1 MGIITLQDIKP
12 SMTLAEDLRD
22 RNGRFLLA
30 KGTNLTSKHLRV
42 LKIWG
47 VIEADIEDATQDEI
61 DGGGSLNVDP
71 HLLEAAEDLI
81 RERFSHFDLNQS
93 PNPELFRL
101 CALRKIE
108 KLNGSNPTCTSFSH
122 IHPEPENIDEG
133 QPPDGSVV
141 QEDILSLIHDGI
153 SLSTLPII
161 VMQIN
166 EVIRNPSSSTRD
178 IANVISRDT
187 SLTARLL
194 KIVNS
199 AFYGYPS
206 KIDTLSRA
214 VLVIGTKQ
222 ICTLAM
228 GLKIISFFKSI
239 PSELIDMGSF
249 LRHSVACGIVA
260 RLLASHKNIHNV
272 ERLFVGGLL
281 HDIGRL
287 ILYNH
292 VPAQAKLNLTRAR
305 RTNQLLFK
313 VEREAMQCDH
323 TRVGGY
329 LLKKWKLPVSL
340 EDMVAYHHCP
350 MKSKDPIESS
360 VLHIADVVANALE
373 MGSSGEWLVPPL
385 DPLAWKCVGLSPNAL
400 PIVIGELDT
409 QFEEISRFLLDD

>member
-1 MGIITLQDIKP
+1 MAD
-12 SMTLAEDLRD
+12 DLRD

-30 KGTNLTSKHLRV
+30 KGTSLTPKHLRV

-47 VIEADIEDATQDEI
+47 IIEADIENVTQDEL
-61 DGGGSLNVDP
+61 DGGGALNVDP
-71 HLLEAAEDLI
+71 RLLEAAADLI

-101 CALRKIE
+101 CALRKID
-108 KLNGSNPTCTSFSH
+108 KLNGPNPASTSISH
-122 IHPEPENIDEG
+122 IHPEPEIFEEG
-133 QPPDGSVV
+133 QSPDDSVA

-166 EVIRNPSSSTRD
+166 EAIRNPNSSTRD
-178 IANVISRDT
+178 IASVISRDT
-187 SLTARLL
+187 SLSARLL

-260 RLLASHKNIHNV
+260 RILASHKNIQNV

-292 VPAQAKLNLTRAR
+292 APAHAKLNLTKAR

-350 MKSKDPIESS
+350 MKSKDPLESS
-360 VLHIADVVANALE
+360 VVHIADMVANALE

-385 DPLAWKCVGLSPNAL
+385 DPMAWRCVGLSSNTL
-400 PIVIGELDT
+400 PIVISELES